1 MMYTLIAEQPVIVAA
16 AVALIAA
23 ALVYGWMQTG
33 NRRLLMAAVATSLLV
48 PAEFALASYLHTDRE
63 QIREAVVHTAQAVAN
78 NDFDE
83 AIKVI
88 EPAQRDKI
96 AAAKADLNR
105 FHFDE
110 ARVNQFQSIDVFR
123 DSVPLTAEVDIT
135 AKVVVSDLR
144 GQFNHFAVPRRIM
157 LKFRKANDGNWY
169 VYDYT
174 HQPVVGGPDGFSP
187 K

>member
-1 MMYTLIAEQPVIVAA
+1 MYTLIAEQPVIVAI
-16 AVALIAA
+16 AVSLVAA
-23 ALVYGWMQTG
+23 ALLYGWMQSGSRNVLIAGAAT
-33 NRRLLMAAVATSLLV
+33 LLLI

-63 QIREAVVHTAQAVAN
+63 QIREAITHTAQAVAN
-78 NDFDE
+78 NDFEE

-96 AAAKADLNR
+96 AAAKADLSR

-110 ARVNQFQSIDVFR
+110 ARVNQFQSIDVFD
-123 DSVPLTAEVDIT
+123 DSFPPTAEVDIT
-135 AKVVVSDLR
+135 AKVMVSDLR
-144 GQFNHFAVPRRIM
+144 GQFNQLSVPRRIM
-157 LKFRKANDGNWY
+157 LKFRKANDGHWY

-187 K
+187 R